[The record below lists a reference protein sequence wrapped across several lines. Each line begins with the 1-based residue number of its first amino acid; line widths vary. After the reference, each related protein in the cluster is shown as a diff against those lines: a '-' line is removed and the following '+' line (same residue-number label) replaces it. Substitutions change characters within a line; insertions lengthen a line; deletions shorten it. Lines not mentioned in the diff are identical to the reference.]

1 MPQEPTVYIVDDDSF
16 IRDLVAR
23 VFANVGIAV
32 RTFGSAA
39 DLLAQADLH
48 SQCVLVLDVRMP
60 DMSGPELQ
68 MVLRERGIDRPIIF
82 LTGFSDVPVA
92 VSAMRNGALDFLI
105 KPFDTPALID
115 RVRQAFA
122 RHDARDDRP
131 SRSDRLRRLATLTP
145 REREVFDLMVTGQ
158 SSKEIARTLDCS
170 FRTIDIHRGRVMT
183 KMGAESLAQLV
194 RMNIDLT
201 DRTGSSQA

>member
-1 MPQEPTVYIVDDDSF
+1 MAQEPTVYIVDDDSF

-39 DLLAQADLH
+39 DLLAQADLQ
-48 SQCVLVLDVRMP
+48 SQCVLLLDVKMP

-68 MVLRERGIDRPIIF
+68 IVLRERGLDLPIIF

-105 KPFDTPALID
+105 KPFDATALID

-131 SRSDRLRRLATLTP
+131 STSDLLRRLATLTP

-170 FRTIDIHRGRVMT
+170 FRTVDIHRGRVMT
-183 KMGAESLAQLV
+183 KMGAAGLAQLV

-201 DRTGSSQA
+201 ERSGGSQA